1 MKNYFSQLF
10 LCCIT
15 WMYGSLVLFSLVCLV
30 FFKETLVINQILNYY
45 GLAMLIGAVVGTIWN
60 YFKYFRKMVATKSHS
75 I

>member
-15 WMYGSLVLFSLVCLV
+15 WMYASLVLFSLTCLI

-45 GLAMLIGAVVGTIWN
+45 GLVMLVGAIAGAIWN
-60 YFKYFRKMVATKSHS
+60 YFKYFHKLTAAKPHS
-75 I
+75 L